1 MTVMEMM
8 KLRDYAKQLGYVIV
22 EDYSQV
28 GMYTITFPNA
38 YNEYMSVVD
47 CSWEDLKNISFTT
60 LTIDEIMNGEYVEPV
75 EDITFP
81 LCRVSYNEVK
91 DFMDFYWG
99 EYKQYLQQQKINKIM
114 DYFN

>member
-1 MTVMEMM
+1 MEML
-8 KLRDYAKQLGYVIV
+8 KLRDYAKQLGYVII
-22 EDYSQV
+22 EDYSQE

-38 YNEYMSVVD
+38 YSEYVSVVD
-47 CSWEDLKNISFTT
+47 CSWEDLKNISFTVF
-60 LTIDEIMNGEYVEPV
+60 TIDELMNGCEDYDDVK

-81 LCRVSYNEVK
+81 TYKVSYNEVK

-114 DYFN
+114 DDFN